1 MGKLSRISS
10 GIEALEAARERQCL
24 ADMFGVDPSV
34 LDEAPEVDPVDAR
47 ERETNEA
54 LCKAIGGLGECL
66 EEATE
71 AQCKAICEMIPQGLV
86 TDAGITKALKAHA
99 NVVKIALNDRDDT
112 AFQAL
117 LEKVVALFS
126 ENQRIIA
133 LLMAEKEEP
142 EEDDRPVIFDIERD
156 RNGFMT
162 TVTARP
168 Q

>member
-1 MGKLSRISS
+1 M
-10 GIEALEAARERQCL
+10 
-24 ADMFGVDPSV
+24 
-34 LDEAPEVDPVDAR
+34 
-47 ERETNEA
+47 
-54 LCKAIGGLGECL
+54 
-66 EEATE
+66 
-71 AQCKAICEMIPQGLV
+71 
-86 TDAGITKALKAHA
+86 
-99 NVVKIALNDRDDT
+99 
-112 AFQAL
+112 
-117 LEKVVALFS
+117 FS

>member
-1 MGKLSRISS
+1 MDS
-10 GIEALEAARERQCL
+10 GFA
-24 ADMFGVDPSV
+24 
-34 LDEAPEVDPVDAR
+34 
-47 ERETNEA
+47 
-54 LCKAIGGLGECL
+54 
-66 EEATE
+66 
-71 AQCKAICEMIPQGLV
+71 
-86 TDAGITKALKAHA
+86 
-99 NVVKIALNDRDDT
+99 ALNDRDYT